1 MDSPFWI
8 FLDQTGIVIGLI
20 FAFVEVAQLVYL
32 WHISEDVEDIQED
45 VEDIEKDLEN
55 DGK

>member
-45 VEDIEKDLEN
+45 IEDIEEEN
-55 DGK
+55 GK